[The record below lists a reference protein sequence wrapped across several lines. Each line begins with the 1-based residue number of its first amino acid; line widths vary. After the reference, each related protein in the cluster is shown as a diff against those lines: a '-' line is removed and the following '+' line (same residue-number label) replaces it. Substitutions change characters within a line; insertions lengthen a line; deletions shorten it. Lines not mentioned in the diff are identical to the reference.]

1 METYLSITD
10 EDVTQEARNQ
20 LVPEDVIADPRFLK
34 EAKRLLTSNDAQE
47 WRNGF
52 IQAAIIRG
60 QGACR
65 TEAHKPVIVAP
76 DEATNDGVPQP
87 RAPKA

>member
-10 EDVTQEARNQ
+10 EDVIQEARNQ
-20 LVPEDVIADPRFLK
+20 LVPEDVISDPRFIK
-34 EAKRLLTSNDAQE
+34 EAKRLLTSSDAQE

-65 TEAHKPVIVAP
+65 AEAHTPVTITP
-76 DEATNDGVPQP
+76 DEATNDGVSQ
-87 RAPKA
+87 PKASKA